1 MLWLVDVRNYSKPG
15 TKKILGMILGVNLA
29 DTATFV
35 RLGLGAMIIADT
47 GSGEGKDEWEERN
60 VRIY

>member
-1 MLWLVDVRNYSKPG
+1 
-15 TKKILGMILGVNLA
+15 MILGVNLA